1 MRRRLLSL
9 LLVFV
14 LVLGML
20 PVAAFAAEV
29 PFTVTVNGTEVTDIT
44 ETTLTWESM
53 YGGDPSE
60 VTCYTVTVPEGSA
73 EATLNFT
80 EEMQWSYYDSN
91 GTYLGDGD
99 TSWTANTSHTVAIA
113 DQYGPDPTGGYD
125 TSTPDG
131 VLDGISVQIPNAY
144 STEYFIQFVYGS
156 GESGDPEVSDPSDPF
171 LNIKI
176 GNAEVAEEN
185 IAYKGIFEL
194 GDYAADEQQ
203 GVEDTYDYVHQVPYY
218 HVTVPCGTASVD
230 VTYSGDTN
238 IMNSGSNA
246 YGYKTDLEV
255 DAVSSA
261 TVRGTTFKNAYTKNE
276 DGTQTVKTPVTGYTF
291 DADGNG
297 HAITLEE
304 DGGSYAAVCLF
315 SFEYDGKNHVYDSGK
330 VTTQPGC
337 ESEGVKTFTCSC
349 GDSYTEAIAA
359 VGHNYQDGTCE
370 NCGEADPDYVAPG
383 GAVIPDGAPFT
394 ALTTDQ
400 GDAEEIVF
408 VESVTY
414 TGYESYENVPY
425 YHVIIPAGASSV
437 YVTHPTTEDPF
448 ADVSY
453 GSAYGYYAET
463 SGWTGGGISYAFADT
478 EDGYTITLPLSKS
491 ATDWNTGETT
501 EMSFVADEE
510 GYVGYALGVE
520 RNDYSPICFFTF
532 EYAPAEE
539 GEHVHSYDDG
549 VVTTEP
555 TCTAAGVKTFTCSGC
570 TESTEGHSYTEPV
583 AATGHSYDDGVET
596 TPATCVA
603 DGVKTFTC
611 SKCDAATTGHTKT
624 ETIGKLGH
632 QYDEGVVTQEPT
644 CTVAGRKTY
653 TCTRE
658 TCTEETSNHIKI
670 DTILATGHDYQNGAC
685 VNCGDVCPV
694 QDANGVYQIGTAEEL
709 LWFAKA
715 VNGGQNKISGALT
728 ADITVD
734 ATWPGI
740 GNSNYKFAGIFDGQ
754 GYTVTFDN
762 TTVGLFGY
770 TLGSD
775 KAYVQIKNVNTDGT
789 VNGEAALIA
798 RARYTNVENC
808 INRADVTGSSYAAG
822 IVALAASSH
831 GATEGGYVTIT
842 NCGNEGNITG
852 GTRGV
857 GGIAA
862 FAKGCMTV
870 TGCYNTGT
878 IYGTAASN
886 SVSGN
891 GGIVG
896 FMQGYPNA
904 SYVRQCYNRG
914 KVSGSALTGGLVGT
928 LYNSAEI
935 IDSYNAG
942 EATYAIIGSAYQK
955 SKGAIKNSYYLA
967 SASVM
972 GIPADH
978 SGSYEFTA
986 KTQAEMNEESFLT
999 ELGSSYKLSCPTP
1012 VLSWQETVEH
1022 TGMGDENGCDVCG
1035 YGSNIKQTFEV
1046 SLVQGTGYTI
1056 SGEPTAFEGEDYTFT
1071 VTIADGYRRRDT
1083 FAVKVNGEAVTESTE
1098 TIGSFTYENV
1108 QGPLSIT
1115 VEGVEKI
1122 PDFFTVSL
1130 PDGTGKGYRVA
1141 SVNGSSTVPYGG
1153 DYQFTVTMHENFRK
1167 GNRFQVL
1174 VNDNEAITPDENG
1187 VYTLTN
1193 VLENKTITVEGVA
1206 AKPYSDTA
1214 KIMMT
1219 ITKGEN
1225 TLYETPETG
1234 SDQMLLLTEME
1245 IPYFDI
1251 SLYGLERYYYNPDCY
1266 RIVDGV
1272 RQPQVAGNAEIAYG
1286 KITALHAFIYAT
1298 EVHYLGLDENL
1309 AGTGVTYQDGR
1320 FAKSISWSGGVGS
1333 IFMKLWDQGT
1343 NLNYY
1348 VNYEYPLGVPGWGS
1362 TSDQILLHDGDVI
1375 SAHMITSGETD
1386 QDGNG
1391 VVGSGASGSAF
1402 GAFVV
1407 NDSDTTFNY
1416 GTDTMHYY
1424 EASQGEK
1431 VNLSLYTSVPTSTYD
1446 TVYSRLANE
1455 QLYWIHDDDL
1465 VKRVD
1470 LWHRDQNMVTD
1481 ENGNYVLDTSG
1492 FEPGIYY
1499 IGAMG
1504 GQQKGDGKPDAGGFV
1519 ATGYERG
1526 PAVLVLTI
1534 TEGEGGVEAPELAT
1548 GDVNGDGYITA
1559 DDAAAAF
1566 TASISSEG
1574 LTDAQKAAAD
1584 VNDDGYITADDA
1596 AKIYEMSKGGVE

>member
-44 ETTLTWESM
+44 ETTLTWEDM

-60 VTCYTVTVPEGSA
+60 VTCYTVTVPEGST

-99 TSWTANTSHTVAIA
+99 TSWTADTSHTVAIA

-131 VLDGISVQIPNAY
+131 VLDGISVQIPDAY

-156 GESGDPEVSDPSDPF
+156 GESGDPEVSDPF

-176 GNAEVAEEN
+176 GGVELAKEN
-185 IAYKGIFEL
+185 IAYKGIFAM

-203 GVEDTYDYVHQVPYY
+203 GKEDAYDYVHQVPYY

-238 IMNSGSNA
+238 IMNSGSDA

-261 TVRGTTFKNAYTKNE
+261 TVRGNTFKNAYTKNG
-276 DGTQTVKTPVTGYTF
+276 DGTQTVKTPVTGNTF
-291 DADGNG
+291 DAQGKG
-297 HAITLEE
+297 HAVTLEE
-304 DGGSYAAVCLF
+304 NDAPFAAVCLF
-315 SFEYDGKNHVYDSGK
+315 SFEYDGKDHVYDSGK

-349 GDSYTEAIAA
+349 GHSYTETVAAI
-359 VGHNYQDGTCE
+359 GHSYADGTCA

-383 GAVIPDGAPFT
+383 AEIPEGTNIEAITAVTEFKDGETISYYQWGSPA
-394 ALTTDQ
+394 
-400 GDAEEIVF
+400 GDAPSYVATVPEGTQT
-408 VESVTY
+408 VTITFKSGTHPDPY
-414 TGYESYENVPY
+414 GTDVKKLSGARAYYYYNADTDESYYNAGSKEATATQNDSGLWSIELNVADFLYTEQNY
-425 YHVIIPAGASSV
+425 YGA
-437 YVTHPTTEDPF
+437 YD
-448 ADVSY
+448 ASY
-453 GSAYGYYAET
+453 GVQYFL
-463 SGWTGGGISYAFADT
+463 AFQYPEGAHEHNYT
-478 EDGYTITLPLSKS
+478 E
-491 ATDWNTGETT
+491 E
-501 EMSFVADEE
+501 
-510 GYVGYALGVE
+510 
-520 RNDYSPICFFTF
+520 
-532 EYAPAEE
+532 
-539 GEHVHSYDDG
+539 
-549 VVTTEP
+549 VTTEP
-555 TCTAAGVKTFTCSGC
+555 GCVTEGVKTFRCSC
-570 TESTEGHSYTEPV
+570 DASYTEAI
-583 AATGHSYDDGVET
+583 AAVGHSYDDGVET

-658 TCTEETSNHIKI
+658 SCTEETSNHTKV
-670 DTILATGHDYQNGAC
+670 DTILATGHDYQNGVC

-734 ATWPGI
+734 ANWPGI
-740 GNSNYKFAGIFDGQ
+740 GNSSYKFAGSFDGQ

-762 TTVGLFGY
+762 TTVGLFFY
-770 TLGSD
+770 TQGSD
-775 KAYVQIKNVNTDGT
+775 KAYAQIKNVNTEGT
-789 VNGEAALIA
+789 VNGEAAIIA

-822 IVALAASSH
+822 IVALAASFH

-852 GTRGV
+852 GTKGV

-955 SKGAIKNSYYLA
+955 SKGDIKNSYYLA

-1056 SGEPTAFEGEDYTFT
+1056 SGESTAFEGEDYTFT

-1234 SDQMLLLTEME
+1234 SDRMLLLTEME

-1251 SLYGLERYYYNPDCY
+1251 SLYGLESYYYNPDCY

-1320 FAKSISWSGGVGS
+1320 FAKYISWTGGVGS
-1333 IFMKLWDQGT
+1333 IFMRLWDQGT

-1375 SAHMITSGETD
+1375 SAHMITSGDTD

-1424 EASQGEK
+1424 EAAQGEK

-1446 TVYSRLANE
+1446 TEYSRLANE

-1465 VKRVD
+1465 VNHVN
-1470 LWHRDQNMVTD
+1470 LWNRDKNMVTD

-1566 TASISSEG
+1566 TASISTEG

-1584 VNDDGYITADDA
+1584 VNGDGYITADDA
-1596 AKIYEMSKGGVE
+1596 AKIYEMSKGGV

>member
-20 PVAAFAAEV
+20 PVAAYASNA
-29 PFTVTVNGTEVTDIT
+29 PFVATVGGTEMTDV
-44 ETTLTWESM
+44 EESTLTWTKWDGSTM
-53 YGGDPSE
+53 D
-60 VTCYTVTVPEGSA
+60 VTCYTVVVPEGSG
-73 EATLNFT
+73 EAALGFE
-80 EEMQWSYYDSN
+80 EEMQWTYYDSMGN
-91 GTYLGDGD
+91 YIGEGE
-99 TSWTANTSHTVAIA
+99 TSWTAAASHTVAIQDA
-113 DQYGPDPTGGYD
+113 NG
-125 TSTPDG
+125 DG
-131 VLDGISVQIPNAY
+131 ELDGISVQNPSTY
-144 STEYFIQFVYGS
+144 STEFFIQFVYGS
-156 GESGDPEVSDPSDPF
+156 GESSEPEESQPAGPSNPF
-171 LNIKI
+171 LNIKL
-176 GNAEVAEEN
+176 GGAEVAKDN
-185 IAYKGIFEL
+185 ITYKGIFEM
-194 GDYAADEQQ
+194 GDYMEDEEQEV
-203 GVEDTYDYVHQVPYY
+203 GDYYDYVHQVPYY
-218 HVTVPCGTASVD
+218 HVTVPCGTASVN
-230 VTYSGDTN
+230 VTYSAETN
-238 IMNSGSNA
+238 ILVDEGTNTA
-246 YGYKTDLEV
+246 RGYVTDLEV
-255 DAVSSA
+255 DAVSSP
-261 TVRGTTFKNAYTKNE
+261 TVRGVAFKNGYTRND

-291 DADGNG
+291 DAEGKG
-297 HAITLEE
+297 RAITLEE
-304 DGGSYAAVCLF
+304 NGGAFAAVCLF
-315 SFEYDGKNHVYDSGK
+315 SFAYDGKDHVYDSGK

-349 GDSYTEAIAA
+349 GDSYTETVEAI
-359 VGHNYQDGTCE
+359 GHSYADGTCA

-383 GAVIPDGAPFT
+383 AEIPAATNILSITDVTEFT
-394 ALTTDQ
+394 E
-400 GDAEEIVF
+400 GEEIEFTLWGMANGPVPSYIATVPEGTQKVTLTF
-408 VESVTY
+408 VPGSYPTPFEDYYTGVLSISGGWVTY
-414 TGYESYENVPY
+414 NEEEDTYSGSGTSHQPTEVDDTHSIELNAADMIADGKY
-425 YHVIIPAGASSV
+425 YCAYDSSNNPMYLLGFKYPEGA
-437 YVTHPTTEDPF
+437 HE
-448 ADVSY
+448 
-453 GSAYGYYAET
+453 
-463 SGWTGGGISYAFADT
+463 
-478 EDGYTITLPLSKS
+478 
-491 ATDWNTGETT
+491 
-501 EMSFVADEE
+501 
-510 GYVGYALGVE
+510 
-520 RNDYSPICFFTF
+520 
-532 EYAPAEE
+532 
-539 GEHVHSYDDG
+539 HSYTP
-549 VVTTEP
+549 VVTTNP
-555 TCTAAGVKTFTCSGC
+555 SCTQPGIKTFACSCGD
-570 TESTEGHSYTEPV
+570 TYTEAI
-583 AATGHSYDDGVET
+583 AAVGHSYDDGVQT
-596 TPATCVA
+596 SPATCVA

-611 SKCDAATTGHTKT
+611 SKCDVDTVGHTKT

-775 KAYVQIKNVNTDGT
+775 KAYVQTKNVNTDGT

-1046 SLVQGTGYTI
+1046 SMVQGTGYTI
-1056 SGEPTAFEGEDYTFT
+1056 SGEPTAFEGENYTFT

-1320 FAKSISWSGGVGS
+1320 FAKSISWTGGVGS

-1402 GAFVV
+1402 GALVV

-1424 EASQGEK
+1424 EAAQGEK

-1470 LWHRDQNMVTD
+1470 LWHRDQKMVTD

-1566 TASISSEG
+1566 TASISTEG